1 MAKSAELEQMMAAV
15 VHVLHEAGKPLRF
28 TQIESRVLGPL
39 RHSYKQ
45 VQRLDLVCQ
54 KLRKAGRIESVKQ
67 HWQFTAQESQEQK
80 LDQRMDAAAEA
91 AGMQVFKRPDAP

>member
-45 VQRLDLVCQ
+45 VQRLDL
-54 KLRKAGRIESVKQ
+54 
-67 HWQFTAQESQEQK
+67 
-80 LDQRMDAAAEA
+80 
-91 AGMQVFKRPDAP
+91 DAP